1 MMVFRR
7 LSPPLKSNPGR
18 AAALSLALS
27 AVCWSAQAQTSNALQ
42 AADPATPA
50 TTSAPLLLPPTGSAA
65 ALERPADIARAR
77 EIWQR
82 ANERV
87 AEFPRGHID
96 LLRWEAA
103 NMPRPAGATATPAA
117 APLDLAEALRTSL
130 RQRPDLFT
138 HAGMNALAMARV
150 RVAYAAHVRDLQHAW
165 IDAVALQQRARHMA
179 SVLDASR
186 TGSELGARMVRA
198 GNWSQARLM
207 REQLGEATAWQAA
220 ADAALAARGATE
232 RLARLLGLWRGA
244 DVDALARRLPA
255 ALPALPLQPAP
266 GEGLTEAGIEAAAL
280 RSHPLLAMAVADTQ
294 RAVDALAP
302 GRWAAWEAATE
313 AALQALPDPAG
324 AQPAPPHIG
333 SLTLLRDEKLEHAA
347 EQQAALLQRAAAR
360 RAMARQAWTD
370 VRARH
375 AGAQHAEQVVTE
387 LQNALKQES
396 LLRYNGMLES
406 SWQLLGSA
414 RERIQAL
421 DAALMAR
428 RGYWRAQ
435 ASWQAVLAGADY
447 TGGEA
452 AMAGTA
458 AASNGAEGH

>member
-1 MMVFRR
+1 MSDSRWHR
-7 LSPPLKSNPGR
+7 PPLPR
-18 AAALSLALS
+18 ALLWLALSLSVPPAL
-27 AVCWSAQAQTSNALQ
+27 AQIDALQ
-42 AADPATPA
+42 AADP
-50 TTSAPLLLPPTGSAA
+50 SAPAA
-65 ALERPADIARAR
+65 APALALPAPQRLAPAELPGDIQRAR
-77 EIWQR
+77 EIWR
-82 ANERV
+82 EANERV

-117 APLDLAEALRTSL
+117 APLTLAEALRTSL

-138 HAGMNALAMARV
+138 HAGMNALAQAGV

-165 IDAVALQQRARHMA
+165 IDAVAMQQRARHMA
-179 SVLDASR
+179 AALDASR

-207 REQLGEATAWQAA
+207 REQLGEAGAWQAA

-232 RLARLLGLWRGA
+232 RLAGLLGLWRGA
-244 DVDALARRLPA
+244 DVDALGQRLPT
-255 ALPALPLQPAP
+255 ALPALPPQPAP

-280 RSHPLLAMAVADTQ
+280 NSHPMLAVQ
-294 RAVDALAP
+294 RMETRRAMDALSP
-302 GRWAAWEAATE
+302 GRWATWQAASD
-313 AALQALPDPAG
+313 AALQAMPEPTG
-324 AQPAPPHIG
+324 AVATPPHID
-333 SLTLLRDEKLEHAA
+333 SLSLLRDEKLEHAA
-347 EQQAALLQRAAAR
+347 EKQAALLQTAAAR

-375 AGAQHAEQVVTE
+375 AGAQHAEQVVTG
-387 LQNALKQES
+387 LQDALQQES

-428 RGYWRAQ
+428 RGYWRAM
-435 ASWQAVLAGADY
+435 ASWQAVLGGAAYAGGDAS
-447 TGGEA
+447 
-452 AMAGTA
+452 MAGTA
-458 AASNGAEGH
+458 AANTGAEGH